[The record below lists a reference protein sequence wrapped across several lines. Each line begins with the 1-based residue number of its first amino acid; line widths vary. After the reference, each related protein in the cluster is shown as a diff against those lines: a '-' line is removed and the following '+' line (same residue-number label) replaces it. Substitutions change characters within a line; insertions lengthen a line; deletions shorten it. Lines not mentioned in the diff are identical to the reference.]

1 MKLHAEIEET
11 KQLVLKMAELV
22 RTAVDKAI
30 DSLNKQ
36 DIKLAEEIIKGDDAI
51 DQLEVEIE
59 RRCIR
64 MIALYQPEA
73 VDLRLIMG
81 MYKVVSDLERIGDEA
96 TNIAERSILLAQEPP
111 LKPYVNL
118 TLMANTV
125 KTMIEDAV
133 ISFFQRD
140 VELAKKVIERDNMVD
155 ELYHQ
160 LERELITYV
169 IEDPRNIKRVINLSF
184 VARHLERIGDHAENI
199 AEMAIYWAEGEV
211 VKHQHIV
218 ERKAKE
224 EKVE

>member
-169 IEDPRNIKRVINLSF
+169 IEDPRNIKRVISLSF

-199 AEMAIYWAEGEV
+199 AEMAIYWSEGEV

-218 ERKAKE
+218 EKEAKE
-224 EKVE
+224 EKAE

>member
-1 MKLHAEIEET
+1 MKLHTEIEET
-11 KQLVLKMAELV
+11 KRLVLKMAEFV
-22 RTAVDKAI
+22 RAAVEKAI

-36 DIKLAEEIIKGDDAI
+36 DTNLAEEIIKGDDAI

-96 TNIAERSILLAQEPP
+96 RNIAERSILLAQEPP

-140 VELAKKVIERDNMVD
+140 VELAKKVIERDDMVD

-169 IEDPRNIKRVINLSF
+169 MEDPRNIRRAISLSF
-184 VARHLERIGDHAENI
+184 VARHFERMADHAENI
-199 AEMAIYWAEGEV
+199 AEMAIYWSEGELI
-211 VKHQHIV
+211 KHQHIV
-218 ERKAKE
+218 EREAKE
-224 EKVE
+224 EKAE

>member
-1 MKLHAEIEET
+1 MKLHVEIEEAR
-11 KQLVLKMAELV
+11 QLVLKMAELV

-36 DIKLAEEIIKGDDAI
+36 DTKLAEEIIKGDDAI

-96 TNIAERSILLAQEPP
+96 GNIAERSILLAQEPP

-169 IEDPRNIKRVINLSF
+169 IEDPRNIKRVISLSF

-199 AEMAIYWAEGEV
+199 AEMAIYWSEGELI
-211 VKHQHIV
+211 KHQHIV
-218 ERKAKE
+218 EKEAKE
-224 EKVE
+224 EKAE

>member
-1 MKLHAEIEET
+1 MKLHTEIEET
-11 KQLVLKMAELV
+11 KRLVLKMAEFV
-22 RTAVDKAI
+22 RAAVEKAI

-36 DIKLAEEIIKGDDAI
+36 DTNLAEEIIKGDDAI

-81 MYKVVSDLERIGDEA
+81 IYKVVSDLERIGDEA
-96 TNIAERSILLAQEPP
+96 GNIAERSILLAQEPP

-140 VELAKKVIERDNMVD
+140 VDLAKKVIERDDMVD

-169 IEDPRNIKRVINLSF
+169 MEDPRNIRRAISLSF
-184 VARHLERIGDHAENI
+184 VARHFERMADHAENI
-199 AEMAIYWAEGEV
+199 AEMAIYWSEGELI
-211 VKHQHIV
+211 KHQHIV
-218 ERKAKE
+218 EREAKE
-224 EKVE
+224 EKAE

>member
-22 RTAVDKAI
+22 RTAVEKAI

-36 DIKLAEEIIKGDDAI
+36 DINLAEEIIKGDDAI
-51 DQLEVEIE
+51 DKLEVEIE

-96 TNIAERSILLAQEPP
+96 ENVAERSILLAQEPP
-111 LKPYVNL
+111 LKPYLNL

-133 ISFFQRD
+133 ISFFHRD
-140 VELAKKVIERDNMVD
+140 VELAKKVIEKGR
-155 ELYHQ
+155 Y
-160 LERELITYV
+160 
-169 IEDPRNIKRVINLSF
+169 
-184 VARHLERIGDHAENI
+184 G
-199 AEMAIYWAEGEV
+199 G
-211 VKHQHIV
+211 
-218 ERKAKE
+218 
-224 EKVE
+224 